1 MTFIIHFKD
10 GTRRQYSNHYDE
22 YDEHQNDAGWDDV
35 YMKFPDADYI
45 EEFQY
50 MIRHK
55 WNVGLRN
62 KLCSLA
68 GEVDSCAAIEGA
80 KLTKQERIEIKESLM
95 KIVNYIDSKI

>member
-1 MTFIIHFKD
+1 
-10 GTRRQYSNHYDE
+10 
-22 YDEHQNDAGWDDV
+22 
-35 YMKFPDADYI
+35 
-45 EEFQY
+45 

-55 WNVGLRN
+55 WNVNLRN

-95 KIVNYIDSKI
+95 KIVDYIDSKI